1 LTRRLSVVWL
11 VLWCC
16 GCAVGPNFVP
26 PDAPTT
32 ERYGPEPPPSLLS
45 SAAGEEQR
53 VRLGQEITGHWWAL
67 FRSPEIDALLE
78 RAIAGSRTLAAA
90 RATLAQAR
98 AEVNAAR
105 GELVPQVTGSA
116 SAERARTPQL
126 RSASLVAGSAV
137 SNLYSLGI
145 GVSYALDVFGG
156 VRRTVEQRKAEAASS
171 HYELAAAYLTLTGS
185 AVTQAIEIASLR
197 AQIQASEQILAED
210 DQNLALVQRR
220 FDAGKAARSE
230 VLTAQTQRAADA
242 TLLPPLRQQLAA
254 ARHALSVLAGDLPS
268 DWAPPDYE
276 LASLALPSELP
287 VHLPSEL
294 VQQRPDIRAAE
305 ARLHAA
311 SAAIGVAT
319 AQLFPSITLSGSVG
333 TEALT
338 TAALFSGPAALY
350 TLAAGV
356 ATPIFRGGTL
366 WAERRAAIDA
376 YDASLASYQQT
387 VLEGFRQV
395 ADQLQALDHDRELV
409 DAQRELYETARESL
423 RVERIG
429 YEAGK
434 IDALRLIDAQRSFQE
449 ASLGLARVEAQ
460 RLADSALLLVAV
472 GAGGPRRICERRSA
486 RVVACASR
494 PRRSI
499 ACLKPTF
506 AS

>member
-1 LTRRLSVVWL
+1 MSRRWVAGLL
-11 VLWCC
+11 VACC

-26 PDAPTT
+26 PDAPNV
-32 ERYGPEPPPSLLS
+32 ERYGPDPTPSVLA

-53 VRLGQEITGHWWAL
+53 VQLGQEIAGHWWTL

-78 RAIAGSRTLAAA
+78 RAIAGSRTLVAA

-98 AEVNAAR
+98 AQTNAAR
-105 GELVPQVTGSA
+105 GELLPRVDASA
-116 SAERARTPQL
+116 SVERGRSPRLQL
-126 RSASLVAGSAV
+126 SSVPGSAV
-137 SNLYSLGI
+137 SNLYSLGV

-156 VRRTVEQRKAEAASS
+156 VRRTVEQRKAEAQSA
-171 HYELAAAYLTLTGS
+171 HDELAAAYLTITGS

-197 AQIQASEQILAED
+197 AQLSAAEQILAED

-230 VLTAQTQRAADA
+230 LLTAQTQRASDA

-254 ARHALSVLAGDLPS
+254 ARHALSVLAGELPS
-268 DWAPPDYE
+268 EWTPPDYE
-276 LASLALPSELP
+276 LASLALPGELP
-287 VHLPSEL
+287 VSLPSEL
-294 VQQRPDIRAAE
+294 VRQRPDIRAAE

-338 TAALFSGPAALY
+338 SAALFSGPAALY

-366 WAERRAAIDA
+366 WNERRAAIDF

-395 ADQLQALDHDRELV
+395 ADQLQALDHDRALV
-409 DAQRELYETARESL
+409 DAQRALYETASESL
-423 RVERIG
+423 RVERVG

-434 IDALRLIDAQRSFQE
+434 IDALRLIDAQRSFQQ

-460 RLADSALLLVAV
+460 RLTDTALLLVAV
-472 GAGGPRRICERRSA
+472 GGGWSENTD
-486 RVVACASR
+486 
-494 PRRSI
+494 
-499 ACLKPTF
+499 L
-506 AS
+506 